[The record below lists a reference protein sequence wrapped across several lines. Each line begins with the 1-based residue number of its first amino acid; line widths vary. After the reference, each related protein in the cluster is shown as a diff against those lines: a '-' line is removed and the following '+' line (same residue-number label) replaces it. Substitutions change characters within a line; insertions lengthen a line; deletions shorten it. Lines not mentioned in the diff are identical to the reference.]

1 MLFKK
6 LLRTTLQYK
15 AQFISMII
23 MIAIGIGV
31 FVGFNMEWHSL
42 EKNTN
47 SYFEETAFA
56 DYRIYSEK
64 GFSETDINKIKEIE
78 GIEEANRIL
87 AVDVENINNS
97 DALSLNVLE
106 EYTVSKFHLVKGLEY
121 NQNSEGFWL
130 SDKYAEAN
138 DIKLND
144 ELTISYKGFVITG
157 NVIGLIKASEHM
169 VCVADDN
176 QVMPNYESY
185 GYVYTNPNMIFNKLG
200 FELYTQINIIS
211 SLEKSEIEKKIS
223 DELDMTLLVLSKD
236 ENVSYVGATSEV
248 SEGKTM
254 GSILPVL
261 FLAIGFL
268 TMITTM
274 HRVTS
279 NEKIQIGTLKAIG
292 FKNRK
297 ILLHYTTF
305 GLFIGL
311 LGSILGIGIGFIIA
325 KIIIAPNG
333 MMSTFID
340 MPTWD
345 LTMPWWCIIIIII
358 TLLALTLIS
367 ALSVRKMLKGSAA
380 ESLRPYTPKKMKNI
394 LLEKTKLWNKLSF
407 SNRWNIRDIF
417 RNKMRSIMTLIG
429 VLGCTILL
437 VGGLGMKDTM
447 DSFVSLI
454 DDELYN
460 YNTRINI
467 NEAANNIDAINL
479 SNQYNGDWASS
490 SSISLNGET
499 ISLEIYNI
507 NNDTIRFIDE
517 DDNRVKLSNDGAY
530 VCLRLLEKYKIGD
543 VITISPYG
551 NDKTYEIRIAG
562 ALRSVMSENIVMTDE
577 YAESIN
583 YEYKITSIYTNYKLD
598 EIADNNI
605 IDSKQ
610 TKASVVDS
618 YNSFLD
624 IMNVMV
630 LLLVAAAIVLGVV
643 VLYNLGV
650 MNYTER
656 YKELSTLKVVGFN
669 DKQVGKILISQN
681 IWLTIIG
688 IILGLPFGYLVLR
701 ILISTLGKD
710 MELKLTLG
718 VPTYI
723 ISLLVTLGVSLFVS
737 FLIAKKNKKID
748 MVEALKRRD

>member
-688 IILGLPFGYLVLR
+688 IILVLPFGYLVLR